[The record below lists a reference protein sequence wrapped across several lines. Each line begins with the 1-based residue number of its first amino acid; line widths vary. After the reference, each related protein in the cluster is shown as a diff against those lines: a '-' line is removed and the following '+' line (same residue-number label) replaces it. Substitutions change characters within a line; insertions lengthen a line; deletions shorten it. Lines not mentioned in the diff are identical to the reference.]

1 MKNSRKA
8 WLIFRRILF
17 LLFIFYVITYFQ
29 AQNSNNLLSEK
40 TILTS
45 EKIKEFEEDVKN
57 GEYIDIKNYTEDTY
71 VDTSNVISN
80 TGYNIG
86 ENITEFFGV
95 KVVDFINFLSKFV
108 S

>member
-8 WLIFRRILF
+8 WLIFRRVLSF
-17 LLFIFYVITYFQ
+17 LFILYVITYFQ
-29 AQNSNNLLSEK
+29 AQSSNNFLSEK
-40 TILTS
+40 TVLTA

-71 VDTSNVISN
+71 VDTSNIISN

-86 ENITEFFGV
+86 EDITEFFGV
-95 KVVDFINFLSKFV
+95 KVVDFINFISKFV